1 MEDMADG
8 RTRRQ
13 LMQRAPGELESINE
27 ELKKSILRRLPQPGE
42 WRSGVAGLTLV
53 RREDANRLHTF
64 YTPFIGVTIQGV
76 KHTVLGREEY
86 HYGAC
91 HCFVTGVDMP
101 SESYVSA
108 ASPEEPFL
116 ALSIDLNRT
125 VIADLIAAMPPDP
138 SPGDEK
144 IGAAVEKISPK
155 VLLAFLRFVTLL
167 DEPDEIPIVA
177 PILVREIHHR
187 LLLGPQGGWL
197 RSVCSLGTKSN
208 HIARIISWLRDN
220 FRAPLHVNEL
230 ADMAHMSPSAFFR
243 HFKQVTTLSPLQ
255 YQKTLRLYEARRLML
270 TQGLD
275 ATGAAYDVG
284 YESTTQ
290 FIREYKR
297 QFGEPPLRHITR
309 LRAETTADGGA
320 Q

>member
-1 MEDMADG
+1 
-8 RTRRQ
+8 
-13 LMQRAPGELESINE
+13 MQRAPGELESINE

-125 VIADLIAAMPPDP
+125 VIADLIAGMPPAP

-155 VLLAFLRFVTLL
+155 VGDV
-167 DEPDEIPIVA
+167 
-177 PILVREIHHR
+177 
-187 LLLGPQGGWL
+187 
-197 RSVCSLGTKSN
+197 
-208 HIARIISWLRDN
+208 
-220 FRAPLHVNEL
+220 PL
-230 ADMAHMSPSAFFR
+230 
-243 HFKQVTTLSPLQ
+243 
-255 YQKTLRLYEARRLML
+255 
-270 TQGLD
+270 
-275 ATGAAYDVG
+275 
-284 YESTTQ
+284 
-290 FIREYKR
+290 
-297 QFGEPPLRHITR
+297 
-309 LRAETTADGGA
+309 
-320 Q
+320 

>member
-1 MEDMADG
+1 
-8 RTRRQ
+8 
-13 LMQRAPGELESINE
+13 MQRAPGELESINE

-125 VIADLIAAMPPDP
+125 VIADLIAGMPPAP

-187 LLLGPQGGWL
+187 LLLGPQGRMAAIRLLAGHKKQSYRPDHQL
-197 RSVCSLGTKSN
+197 VTRQFP
-208 HIARIISWLRDN
+208 R
-220 FRAPLHVNEL
+220 PLHVNEL

-297 QFGEPPLRHITR
+297 QFANR
-309 LRAETTADGGA
+309 LCVISRDCARKRRLTEERNNGIPRAF
-320 Q
+320 QR